1 MRIPKLGYGQGQFRV
16 AAPLGPTSG
25 LPLFGFA
32 GKPENAEIKL
42 GNFYLGIFS
51 LSASV
56 LWSDNINLAEVGK
69 QSEEIAVVR
78 LQAGIIYQL
87 NEAMRLSAAGTLVWL
102 PFKPDIGF
110 TDPLADY
117 SFSLAPIF
125 QTQFTYDI
133 PFKIGRAHV

>member
-102 PFKPDIGF
+102 PFNPYYAIE
-110 TDPLADY
+110 
-117 SFSLAPIF
+117 
-125 QTQFTYDI
+125 
-133 PFKIGRAHV
+133 

>member
-56 LWSDNINLAEVGK
+56 L
-69 QSEEIAVVR
+69 
-78 LQAGIIYQL
+78 
-87 NEAMRLSAAGTLVWL
+87 
-102 PFKPDIGF
+102 
-110 TDPLADY
+110 
-117 SFSLAPIF
+117 
-125 QTQFTYDI
+125 
-133 PFKIGRAHV
+133 